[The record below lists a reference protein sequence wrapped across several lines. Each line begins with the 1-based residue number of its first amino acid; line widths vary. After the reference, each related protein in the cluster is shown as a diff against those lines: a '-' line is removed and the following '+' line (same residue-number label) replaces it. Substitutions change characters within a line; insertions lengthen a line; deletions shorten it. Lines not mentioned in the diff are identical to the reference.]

1 MFGLETI
8 KKIKV
13 IKRFNHIVLVFL
25 RGGFGYYISQVGF
38 TRYIP
43 FYKRIGSKRAK
54 PETLP
59 RRLRVTLEKLGPVFV
74 KFGQILSTRSDLLPK
89 EFINELA
96 QLQAKVP
103 PFPFPEAQKTIE
115 KNLGKSL
122 HAIFKKFDAEPF
134 ASASLGQVYKATLFT
149 GEAVAVKVQR
159 PRVKEHI
166 ELDTEVLLMAAH
178 LMEKYFPDLKQY
190 NIIETVHEFRR
201 WTLNE
206 IDYRKEATNCEVFSN
221 FFQDDK
227 KVYGP
232 KVFWEYSAAS
242 VLTLEFVDGASLRDV
257 VTGKAKI
264 KVNKKQLAN
273 VLADSFVKQCF
284 DYGFFHADPHPGNIF
299 VLENGELM
307 FLDFGMVG
315 LLDKSLTTIA
325 TNIFLAL
332 MQRDTEALIK
342 YFLQIEQNYDENLG
356 ELDSRQKVRVNGLR
370 KSLNELLIRWPKNN
384 QAGRFTM
391 LFYELLNTA
400 VGNGIGLP
408 VDLVM
413 LGKTI
418 MTLVI
423 VIKDLDPEFQM
434 EKFEEPLLENI
445 INSRF
450 GEENVK
456 SKLQS
461 NALIVD
467 DLVKRLPESTAKI
480 VENLER
486 SRFGMEMNTQQ
497 LLEYET
503 LLNKQTHRNNRVFLL
518 GAIVIV
524 SALTYPIAGQPHIWH
539 WTLSQIGLIGGIILI
554 VILLLSE

>member
-1 MFGLETI
+1 
-8 KKIKV
+8 
-13 IKRFNHIVLVFL
+13 
-25 RGGFGYYISQVGF
+25 
-38 TRYIP
+38 
-43 FYKRIGSKRAK
+43 
-54 PETLP
+54 
-59 RRLRVTLEKLGPVFV
+59 
-74 KFGQILSTRSDLLPK
+74 
-89 EFINELA
+89 
-96 QLQAKVP
+96 
-103 PFPFPEAQKTIE
+103 
-115 KNLGKSL
+115 
-122 HAIFKKFDAEPF
+122 
-134 ASASLGQVYKATLFT
+134 
-149 GEAVAVKVQR
+149 
-159 PRVKEHI
+159 
-166 ELDTEVLLMAAH
+166 
-178 LMEKYFPDLKQY
+178 MEKYFPDLKQY

-418 MTLVI
+418 MTLDI